1 MIVTTTTDLLRPF
14 TTLSSTAATIPTT
27 MSLIHALIARG
38 TTVLAEHSQGSEL
51 KPGAST
57 ANVT

>member
-1 MIVTTTTDLLRPF
+1 
-14 TTLSSTAATIPTT
+14 

-51 KPGAST
+51 KPGKTLPFFYLLELTNSRSDHYPIQDPS
-57 ANVT
+57 